1 MPTTRNPLIRNW
13 TPEAMPDLDGKR
25 FIITG
30 GNSGIGL
37 EAARLLIAR
46 NADVVIACRNEA
58 RGKAALAALA
68 DAARDEGTDSSR
80 NGSGGACDLLI
91 MDLADTASIRAAAAE
106 AKERFGPISALINN
120 AGVMQT
126 PKQKTADGFEMQLGT
141 NHLGHVLWSA
151 LMIGRVDP
159 WEGRIV
165 TVASI
170 VHKFGRIDFDNLMM
184 ERGYDAT
191 RSYARSK
198 LANLLYAQE
207 LHRRLEAAGSKIRS
221 TACHPGYSDTS
232 LQFKGPTGLTRLMY
246 TFSNALIAQ
255 PAKLGAWP
263 TALAATDPRAVSG
276 GYYGPTGPFDARGAV
291 GDAII
296 ERRAKDE
303 TVARRLWEVS
313 EELVG
318 ERLAV

>member
-1 MPTTRNPLIRNW
+1 MPTTSTPLIRNW
-13 TPEAMPDLDGKR
+13 TPEAIPDLSGKR
-25 FIITG
+25 YLITG

-37 EAARLLIAR
+37 EAAKLLAAR
-46 NADVVIACRNEA
+46 NADVVLACRSTE
-58 RGKAALAALA
+58 RGRAALDRIA
-68 DAARDEGTDSSR
+68 DLGFGTS
-80 NGSGGACDLLI
+80 DLITL
-91 MDLADTASIRAAAAE
+91 DLASMASIRAAAAR
-106 AKERFGPISALINN
+106 AKEQFGTFTALINN

-126 PKQKTADGFEMQLGT
+126 PKVKTKDGFEMQLGT
-141 NHLGHVLWSA
+141 NHLGHFLWTA

-159 WEGRIV
+159 WEGRVV

-198 LANLLYAQE
+198 LANLMFALE
-207 LHRRLEAAGSKIRS
+207 LDRRLTAAGSPIKSI
-221 TACHPGYSDTS
+221 ACHPGYSDTKLQTSGPS
-232 LQFKGPTGLTRLMY
+232 LPFKLMY
-246 TFSNALIAQ
+246 TISNALIAQ

-276 GYYGPTGPFDARGAV
+276 GYYGPTGPFDARGSV

-296 ERRAKDE
+296 EKRALDE
-303 TVARRLWEVS
+303 AVAKRLWEVS

-318 ERLAV
+318 ERLAF